1 MIRLFN
7 VYYPSRTLVLL
18 MGEALVVSSSFLL
31 AVVLTYQADSYLV
44 LNFQYGYIK
53 IVTVT
58 AVALLCS
65 HWCDLYD
72 PPRLGRSSEVYFR
85 LLLVVSLLSFI
96 LAGVGYAFPGFILGK
111 EAFLLG
117 LIILTLALLGW
128 RTIYSWISQHPSL
141 REHVY
146 VLGTG
151 EMAERLISGLNG
163 RSDLGVEVVG
173 CSGDSNGADD
183 RDVLAAE
190 LRGAARRHRIDR
202 VILAVEDRRGTIPME
217 ELLRLR
223 LSGTK
228 VETSTSW
235 LEKISGRIELDGL
248 RPGWLIFS
256 DGFKAAPR
264 FAMLS
269 RVAAMVVSGTA
280 LLLLS
285 PLMAV
290 IAIAI
295 SLDSK
300 GPILFRQARVGKNGK
315 KFQLYKFRSM
325 YDGGD
330 GDQQYKP
337 AQEQDDRITRVGR
350 WLRRTRLDEIPQLY
364 NILRGDMCFVGPRP
378 FVVKQEEE
386 LAAQIPYY
394 TQRWLVTPGVT
405 GWAQINREYCATL
418 EDNIEKLGYDLFYI
432 KNRSVGLDLFIMF
445 QTVKILILG
454 RGAR

>member
-18 MGEALVVSSSFLL
+18 MGEALVVSCSFLV
-31 AVVLTYQADSYLV
+31 AVLLTYQADSYLV
-44 LNFQYGYIK
+44 LNFQYGYLK
-53 IVTVT
+53 IFAVTV
-58 AVALLCS
+58 VALLCS

-146 VLGTG
+146 VLGSG

-163 RSDLGVEVVG
+163 RSDLGIEVVG
-173 CSGDSNGADD
+173 CSAEDNGMPD
-183 RDVLAAE
+183 REVLAGE
-190 LRGAARRHRIDR
+190 LRDAAQRHRIDR
-202 VILAVEDRRGTIPME
+202 VILAVENRRGTIPME

-223 LSGTK
+223 LRGTQ
-228 VETSTSW
+228 VESSTSW

-256 DGFKAAPR
+256 DGFRITPR
-264 FAMLS
+264 FAMLA
-269 RVAAMVVSGTA
+269 RMTAVVVSATA

-285 PLMAV
+285 PLMGA

-295 SLDSK
+295 ALDSK
-300 GPILFRQARVGKNGK
+300 GPILFRQERVGKNGK
-315 KFQLYKFRSM
+315 RFQLYKFRSM
-325 YDGGD
+325 FAGSDR
-330 GDQQYKP
+330 DQQYKP

-378 FVVKQEEE
+378 FVVNQEEE
-386 LAAQIPYY
+386 LAAQIPFY

-454 RGAR
+454 RGGR

>member
-18 MGEALVVSSSFLL
+18 MGEALVVSASFLL

-53 IVTVT
+53 IFTVT

-128 RTIYSWISQHPSL
+128 RTVYSWISQHPAL

-173 CSGDSNGADD
+173 YSAEGDGMPDSE
-183 RDVLAAE
+183 VLGAE
-190 LRGAARRHRIDR
+190 LREAARRHRIDR

-228 VETSTSW
+228 VESSTSW

-256 DGFKAAPR
+256 DGFRTAPR
-264 FAMLS
+264 FAMLA
-269 RVAAMVVSGTA
+269 RMTAMAVSATA

-285 PLMAV
+285 PLMAA

-295 SLDSK
+295 SLNSK

-315 KFQLYKFRSM
+315 QFQLYKFRSM

-330 GDQQYKP
+330 RDQQYKP

-364 NILRGDMCFVGPRP
+364 NIFRGDMCFVGPRP
-378 FVVKQEEE
+378 FVVDQEEE

>member
-18 MGEALVVSSSFLL
+18 MGEALVVSCSFLL

-53 IVTVT
+53 ILAVTVI
-58 AVALLCS
+58 ALLCS

-72 PPRLGRSSEVYFR
+72 PPRLGRSAEVYFR

-128 RTIYSWISQHPSL
+128 RTTYSWISQHPFL

-151 EMAERLISGLNG
+151 EMADRLISGLNG
-163 RSDLGVEVVG
+163 RTDLGIEVVG
-173 CSGDSNGADD
+173 CSADSNGLPE
-183 RDVLAAE
+183 REVLASE
-190 LRGAARRHRIDR
+190 LKQAAQRHRIDR
-202 VILAVEDRRGTIPME
+202 VILAMEDRRGTVPME

-228 VETSTSW
+228 VESSTSW

-256 DGFKAAPR
+256 DGFRMTPR
-264 FAMLS
+264 FAILS
-269 RVAAMVVSGTA
+269 RMTAIVVSGTA

-285 PLMAV
+285 PVMA
-290 IAIAI
+290 AIAVAV

-300 GPILFRQARVGKNGK
+300 GPILFRQERVGKNGR

-325 YDGGD
+325 YVGTDR
-330 GDQQYKP
+330 DQQYKP
-337 AQEQDDRITRVGR
+337 AQEQDDRITRVGY
-350 WLRRTRLDEIPQLY
+350 WLRRTHLDEIPQFY
-364 NILRGDMCFVGPRP
+364 NILRGDMSFVGPRP
-378 FVVKQEEE
+378 FVVSQEEE
-386 LAAQIPYY
+386 LAAKIPFY

-405 GWAQINREYCATL
+405 GWAQINREYCETL

-432 KNRSVGLDLFIMF
+432 KNRSVGLDLFIIF
-445 QTVKILILG
+445 QTVKVLILSRGG
-454 RGAR
+454 R